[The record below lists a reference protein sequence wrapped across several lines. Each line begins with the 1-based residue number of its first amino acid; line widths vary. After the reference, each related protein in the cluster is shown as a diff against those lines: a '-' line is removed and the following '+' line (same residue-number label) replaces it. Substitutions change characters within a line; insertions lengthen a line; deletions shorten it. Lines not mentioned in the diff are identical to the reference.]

1 MEGFHRRPALIA
13 AMLILA
19 GSLAGMLLVGYA
31 TAHGPG
37 VGGDATIYLLSAEN
51 LLAGNGL
58 GWMEPGGFHRL
69 DYYPPFFP
77 LAVSVM
83 SLFVGD
89 VVAAA
94 RWLNMLL
101 FGSLIALSGA
111 WLYHA
116 THRPLLAGMLS
127 GMLAVS
133 PVLIRVFSWAMAE
146 ALFLLTGF
154 GGLALLAAD
163 SRRPRVPVLLGAAL
177 LSGLA
182 FLSRYLGIAFVIS
195 GTLLI
200 LVSAPGASSFAVR
213 LRRSMIYS
221 AVALLPMAAWLI
233 TDFIASGTIGGR
245 SSMPGYMFLP
255 RLFG

>member
-77 LAVSVM
+77 QAVSVM

-154 GGLALLAAD
+154 GGLALLAQAKGACAAGRGFAERIGVPQPLSGDCFCDQRDAAD
-163 SRRPRVPVLLGAAL
+163 SGQRAGC
-177 LSGLA
+177 
-182 FLSRYLGIAFVIS
+182 
-195 GTLLI
+195 I
-200 LVSAPGASSFAVR
+200 LVCGASSPQYD
-213 LRRSMIYS
+213 I
-221 AVALLPMAAWLI
+221 
-233 TDFIASGTIGGR
+233 
-245 SSMPGYMFLP
+245 
-255 RLFG
+255 